1 MRSEE
6 IRRLLPAV
14 FQWAAVPG
22 SPTAAL
28 LDAMETLHR
37 PTEAR
42 LATLDEILDPLRAPE
57 PFVPMLAGWVKL
69 DLEVT
74 TGIDR
79 LRALVASA
87 VALSR
92 WRGSARGL
100 LGFLEAAT
108 GTTGFEI
115 DEEVREKGQV
125 RPFHIRVSAP
135 VSLRDHE
142 DMIERI
148 IQLEKPAYVTH
159 ELQFRAH

>member
-14 FQWAAVPG
+14 FQWAVVPG
-22 SPTAAL
+22 SPMAAL

-42 LATLDEILDPLRAPE
+42 LATLDEILDPRRAPE
-57 PFVPMLAGWVKL
+57 PFVRMLAEWVNL

-74 TGIDR
+74 TGVDR

-115 DEEVREKGQV
+115 DEDVREGGQI

-135 VSLRDHE
+135 APLRDHE

-148 IQLEKPAYVTH
+148 IRLEKPAYVTH

>member
-1 MRSEE
+1 MKSEH
-6 IRRLLPAV
+6 IARLLPMV
-14 FQWAAVPG
+14 FQRTAVAG
-22 SPTAAL
+22 SPVAAL
-28 LDAMETLHR
+28 LDVMEALHR

-57 PFVPMLAGWVKL
+57 PLVRMLAGWVKL

-108 GTTGFEI
+108 GTSGFEI
-115 DEEVREKGQV
+115 AEDVRENGEI